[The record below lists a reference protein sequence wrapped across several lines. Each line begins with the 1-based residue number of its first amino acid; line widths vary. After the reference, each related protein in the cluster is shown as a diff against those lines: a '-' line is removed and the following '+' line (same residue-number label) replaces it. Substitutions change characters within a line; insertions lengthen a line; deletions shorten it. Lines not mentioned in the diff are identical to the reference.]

1 MMETRGVLGKQGFFS
16 QIGVLIWKDLLIDL
30 RRKENLLGMFLFAL
44 LILLIFN
51 FAVGGGGEL
60 RYRITPRVMKILQD
74 DGLPQE
80 SLAVLKPLVDRTYA
94 SRADLL
100 EALDA
105 AENRSAA
112 KRSAEKKSTE
122 KRSTEKRSTEKRS
135 TAKRSTEKQS
145 AAKEAIAGAAAGALR
160 IALLEHSGVTLMRE
174 AAPGLFW
181 VTVLLAGML
190 GLSKSF
196 AQEREQ
202 GCMDALLLTP
212 VERGV
217 IYLGKMFSNTL
228 FLIAIQVMFLPVFS
242 LFFGVGLRGVWL
254 PLAVV
259 MLGGT
264 LGFAALGTL
273 LGGVTA
279 SLKGRE
285 VLLPVL
291 LFPLLTPLMVVA
303 VYLTGV
309 VLDGGSLWEQG
320 PWLAAFDGVFLIASF
335 LVFEYVMEN

>member
-44 LILLIFN
+44 LTLLIFN

-80 SLAVLKPLVDRTYA
+80 SLAVLKPLVGRTYA

-112 KRSAEKKSTE
+112 KRS
-122 KRSTEKRSTEKRS
+122 TEKRSTEKRS
-135 TAKRSTEKQS
+135 TAKQS

-309 VLDGGSLWEQG
+309 VLDGVSLWEQG
-320 PWLAAFDGVFLIASF
+320 PWLRLMAAFDGVFLIASF

>member
-1 MMETRGVLGKQGFFS
+1 MMGTRGLLGNQGFFT

-30 RRKENLLGMFLFAL
+30 RRKENLLGMFLFAAL
-44 LILLIFN
+44 TLLIFN
-51 FAVGGGGEL
+51 FAVGGGGDL
-60 RYRITPRVMKILQD
+60 RYRVTPRVMKILQD
-74 DGLPQE
+74 DGLPAE
-80 SLAVLKPLVDRTYA
+80 RLAVLKPLQGRTYA

-105 AENRSAA
+105 V
-112 KRSAEKKSTE
+112 E
-122 KRSTEKRSTEKRS
+122 KRSTTKGRTEKGGTEKRD
-135 TAKRSTEKQS
+135 TTGR
-145 AAKEAIAGAAAGALR
+145 LR

-174 AAPGLFW
+174 GAPGLFW

-228 FLIAIQVMFLPVFS
+228 FLLAIQVLFLPLFA
-242 LFFGVGLRGVWL
+242 LFFGVGLWGVLL
-254 PLAVV
+254 PLGVV
-259 MLGGT
+259 ILGGT

-273 LGGVTA
+273 LGGITA

-291 LFPLLTPLMVVA
+291 LFPLLVPLMVVV

-309 VLDGGSLWEQG
+309 VLDGFSLWEQG
-320 PWLAAFDGVFLIASF
+320 PWLQFMAAFDGVFLITSF

>member
-1 MMETRGVLGKQGFFS
+1 MEKQGFFS

-44 LILLIFN
+44 LTLLIFN

-60 RYRITPRVMKILQD
+60 RYRITPRVMKILKD
-74 DGLPQE
+74 DGLPPE
-80 SLAVLKPLVDRTYA
+80 RLAVLKSLEGRTYA
-94 SRADLL
+94 SRSDLL

-105 AENRSAA
+105 AE
-112 KRSAEKKSTE
+112 KRNTE
-122 KRSTEKRSTEKRS
+122 KRATEK
-135 TAKRSTEKQS
+135 
-145 AAKEAIAGAAAGALR
+145 EATAGAAAGALR
-160 IALLEHSGVTLMRE
+160 IALLELSGVSLMRE
-174 AAPGLFW
+174 GAPGLFW

-228 FLIAIQVMFLPVFS
+228 FLIAIQVLFLPLFA

-273 LGGVTA
+273 LGGITA

-291 LFPLLTPLMVVA
+291 LFPLMVPLMVVA

-309 VLDGGSLWEQG
+309 VLDGASLWEQG
-320 PWLAAFDGVFLIASF
+320 PWLRLMGAFDAVFLIASF

>member
-44 LILLIFN
+44 LTLLIFN

-112 KRSAEKKSTE
+112 KKSAAKKSTE
-122 KRSTEKRSTEKRS
+122 
-135 TAKRSTEKQS
+135 KRSTEKQS

-309 VLDGGSLWEQG
+309 VLDGVSLWEQG
-320 PWLAAFDGVFLIASF
+320 PWLRLMAAFDGVFLIASF

>member
-1 MMETRGVLGKQGFFS
+1 MRARGFLRRPGIFGAPGFFS

-30 RRKENLLGMFLFAL
+30 RRKENLLGMFLFAAL
-44 LILLIFN
+44 TLLIFN
-51 FAVGGGGEL
+51 FAVGGGGEP
-60 RYRITPRVMKILQD
+60 RYRITARVMKILRD
-74 DGLPQE
+74 DGLPPE
-80 SLAVLKPLVDRTYA
+80 RLAVLKPLAGRTYA
-94 SRADLL
+94 SRSELL
-100 EALDA
+100 KAIDDA
-105 AENRSAA
+105 
-112 KRSAEKKSTE
+112 E
-122 KRSTEKRSTEKRS
+122 KRSVPKVPADGK
-135 TAKRSTEKQS
+135 
-145 AAKEAIAGAAAGALR
+145 LR
-160 IALLEHSGVTLMRE
+160 IALLEHSAVTLMRE
-174 AAPGLFW
+174 GAPGLFW

-217 IYLGKMFSNTL
+217 LYLGKMFSNTL
-228 FLIAIQVMFLPVFS
+228 FLIAIEILFLPLFA

-254 PLAVV
+254 ELGVV

-291 LFPLLTPLMVVA
+291 LFPLLVPLMVVA
-303 VYLTGV
+303 VHLTGV

-320 PWLAAFDGVFLIASF
+320 PWLRLMAAFDGVFLIASF

>member
-44 LILLIFN
+44 LTLLIFN

-112 KRSAEKKSTE
+112 KKSAAKKSTE
-122 KRSTEKRSTEKRS
+122 KRSTEKRST
-135 TAKRSTEKQS
+135 AKQS

-181 VTVLLAGML
+181 ITVLLAGML

-309 VLDGGSLWEQG
+309 VLDGVSLWEQG
-320 PWLAAFDGVFLIASF
+320 PWLRLMAAFDGVFLIASF

>member
-1 MMETRGVLGKQGFFS
+1 MMGALFFLRKRGFLGAPGFFS
-16 QIGVLIWKDLLIDL
+16 QVGVLIWKDLLIDL
-30 RRKENLLGMFLFAL
+30 RRKENLLGMFLFAAL
-44 LILLIFN
+44 TLLIFN
-51 FAVGGGGEL
+51 FALGGGGEP
-60 RYRITPRVMKILQD
+60 RYRITPRVMQILRD
-74 DGLPQE
+74 EGLPPQR
-80 SLAVLKPLVDRTYA
+80 LAVLKPLEGRTYA
-94 SRADLL
+94 GRSELL
-100 EALDA
+100 KAVED
-105 AENRSAA
+105 
-112 KRSAEKKSTE
+112 AEKMDVPK
-122 KRSTEKRSTEKRS
+122 KPVDGR
-135 TAKRSTEKQS
+135 
-145 AAKEAIAGAAAGALR
+145 LR
-160 IALLEHSGVTLMRE
+160 IALLEHSAMTLMRE
-174 AAPGLFW
+174 GAPGLFW

-217 IYLGKMFSNTL
+217 LYLGKMFSNTL
-228 FLIAIQVMFLPVFS
+228 FLIAIEILFLPLFA

-254 PLAVV
+254 QMAVV

-264 LGFAALGTL
+264 LGFSALGTL
-273 LGGVTA
+273 LGAITA

-291 LFPLLTPLMVVA
+291 LFPLLVPLMVVA

-320 PWLAAFDGVFLIASF
+320 PWLRLMGAFDVVFLVASF

>member
-1 MMETRGVLGKQGFFS
+1 
-16 QIGVLIWKDLLIDL
+16 
-30 RRKENLLGMFLFAL
+30 
-44 LILLIFN
+44 
-51 FAVGGGGEL
+51 
-60 RYRITPRVMKILQD
+60 
-74 DGLPQE
+74 
-80 SLAVLKPLVDRTYA
+80 
-94 SRADLL
+94 
-100 EALDA
+100 
-105 AENRSAA
+105 
-112 KRSAEKKSTE
+112 
-122 KRSTEKRSTEKRS
+122 
-135 TAKRSTEKQS
+135 
-145 AAKEAIAGAAAGALR
+145 
-160 IALLEHSGVTLMRE
+160 MRE

-309 VLDGGSLWEQG
+309 VLDGVSLWEQG
-320 PWLAAFDGVFLIASF
+320 PWLRLMAAFDGVFLIASF

>member
-44 LILLIFN
+44 LTLLIFN

-112 KRSAEKKSTE
+112 KKSTE
-122 KRSTEKRSTEKRS
+122 KRSTEKQS
-135 TAKRSTEKQS
+135 AEKQS

-309 VLDGGSLWEQG
+309 VLDGVSLWEQG
-320 PWLAAFDGVFLIASF
+320 PWLRLMAAFDGVFLIASF

>member
-44 LILLIFN
+44 LTLLIFN

-60 RYRITPRVMKILQD
+60 RYRITPRVMKILKD
-74 DGLPQE
+74 DGLPRE
-80 SLAVLKPLVDRTYA
+80 SLAVLKPLVGRTYA

-105 AENRSAA
+105 AENRSAT
-112 KRSAEKKSTE
+112 KK
-122 KRSTEKRSTEKRS
+122 
-135 TAKRSTEKQS
+135 S

-309 VLDGGSLWEQG
+309 VLDGVSLWEQG
-320 PWLAAFDGVFLIASF
+320 PWLRLMAAFDGVFLIASF

>member
-44 LILLIFN
+44 LTLLIFN

-80 SLAVLKPLVDRTYA
+80 SLAVLKPLVGRTYA

-105 AENRSAA
+105 AENRSAT
-112 KRSAEKKSTE
+112 KK
-122 KRSTEKRSTEKRS
+122 
-135 TAKRSTEKQS
+135 S

-309 VLDGGSLWEQG
+309 VLDGVSLWEQG
-320 PWLAAFDGVFLIASF
+320 PWLRLMAAFDGVFLIASF

>member
-1 MMETRGVLGKQGFFS
+1 METRGVLGKQGFFS

-44 LILLIFN
+44 LTLLIFN

-80 SLAVLKPLVDRTYA
+80 SLAVLKPLVGRTYA

-105 AENRSAA
+105 AENRSA
-112 KRSAEKKSTE
+112 EKKSTE
-122 KRSTEKRSTEKRS
+122 KKSTE
-135 TAKRSTEKQS
+135 KRSTEKQS

-309 VLDGGSLWEQG
+309 VLDGVSLWEQG
-320 PWLAAFDGVFLIASF
+320 PWLRLMAAFDGVFLIASF